1 MLKEYYVIVDIDN
14 FELYGNHLFSSKDM
28 AEVEIHFANIDR
40 TSKKLEAIK
49 VRLILC

>member
-1 MLKEYYVIVDIDN
+1 MLKEYYVIVESDS
-14 FELYGNHLFSSKDM
+14 FGLYNNHLFTSKDM

-40 TSKKLEAIK
+40 TTKKLEAIK